1 VQEQEI
7 ETRGWIPRPNESEK
21 TEQVDSSYVLLDR
34 KGRSL
39 QQESQAWKKQIR
51 ESEIALSQIVRPVR
65 KTLQG
70 SETEVPERILNPN
83 DRPEKES
90 VGPSFLF

>member
-1 VQEQEI
+1 M
-7 ETRGWIPRPNESEK
+7 
-21 TEQVDSSYVLLDR
+21 
-34 KGRSL
+34 
-39 QQESQAWKKQIR
+39 
-51 ESEIALSQIVRPVR
+51 RPVR

-90 VGPSFLF
+90 VGPSFLFGNRRGWVLREEHQNEKWELRQND